1 MIMRPG
7 EILDIKIAPLAFE
20 FLGEDNILIKSSSY
34 SWHGDN
40 SISRA
45 IPAEHCAGT
54 EHRCQEERE
63 LITLKAAD
71 VQIMRDRCIQRKKL
85 SPASPFLVSSASC
98 RAHNTAG

>member
-1 MIMRPG
+1 MIIRPG

-40 SISRA
+40 SIYGA

-54 EHRCQEERE
+54 EEERE
-63 LITLKAAD
+63 LITLKAFD
-71 VQIMRDRCIQRKKL
+71 VQIMRDRCIQRKEL
-85 SPASPFLVSSASC
+85 SPRSPFLVSSASC